1 MATTRG
7 RVVQAN
13 QVVLDQVDFFQPD
26 GFTRVTGLTPGSLVS
41 QIFYNNAI
49 QPWPLISGLGITDA
63 QVVSGRVYFNEVPG
77 LPGFYNVRFRPNA
90 LGFWRNLLTYTAG
103 QQISGQDYDV
113 VQGAPAMES
122 GITASFIKPQGS
134 GDCC

>member
-26 GFTRVTGLTPGSLVS
+26 GFTRVVGLIPASLVS
-41 QIFYNNAI
+41 QIFYNNTI
-49 QPWPLISGLGITDA
+49 QPWPLVSGLGVTDA
-63 QVVSGRVYFNEVPG
+63 QVTSGRVYFNEVPG
-77 LPGFYNVRFRPNA
+77 SPGFYNVRFRPNA
-90 LGFWRNLLTYTAG
+90 LGFWRNLLTYPPG
-103 QQISGQDYDV
+103 LQISAQDFDV
-113 VQGAPAMES
+113 VQSLPTSEG
-122 GITASFIKPQGS
+122 GLHASFIKPQGS